1 MIETKTGEI
10 LPARGRH
17 DNYILEWRNETD
29 ERITKLS
36 LWTFFLNNKINH
48 EQKKDTASVIQAI
61 ELYKSWFLSFYNY
74 TMVIYILNLRRSCVM
89 GNMEHVVLFL
99 QFLYKSKLIFK

>member
-36 LWTFFLNNKINH
+36 LWTFF
-48 EQKKDTASVIQAI
+48 
-61 ELYKSWFLSFYNY
+61 
-74 TMVIYILNLRRSCVM
+74 
-89 GNMEHVVLFL
+89 
-99 QFLYKSKLIFK
+99 FK